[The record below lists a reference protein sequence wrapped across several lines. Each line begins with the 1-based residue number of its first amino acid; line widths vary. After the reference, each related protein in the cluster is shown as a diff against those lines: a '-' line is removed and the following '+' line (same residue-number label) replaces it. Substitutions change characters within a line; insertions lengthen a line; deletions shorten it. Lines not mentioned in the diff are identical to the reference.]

1 MALSIG
7 HCYAFS
13 EYQSLAALV
22 WFRQDLRLSDNPA
35 LTAAIASG
43 EPVIPVFCLDE
54 AGDGNWPLGGA
65 QRWWLH
71 ESLGALIA
79 ALEAIGSRLV
89 LRHGASQ
96 RVIESLLEE
105 TGAGSVYWNRRYE
118 AATIARDKLIKTALE
133 TRGVQATSYNGALLN
148 EPWEIRNQSGK
159 PFLVF
164 TPYWRHCLKRPD
176 PRAPLAAPTK
186 LGSPDHWPRTDTLAD
201 LALRPRIRWYDTMAN
216 TWQPGERGAAKNLQR
231 FVQATVWSYPE
242 TRNLPAIE
250 GTSQLSPHLHF
261 GEITPQQIWHAV
273 RQQAERERIPKD
285 EWRTNQFLTEVYWRE
300 FAYHLLF
307 HFPHTPTEPLR
318 PDYARFPWQADAQQL
333 RAWQHGRTGIPMV
346 DAGMRELWAT
356 GWMHNRVRM
365 VVGSFL
371 VKNLLVPWQDGA
383 SWFWDT
389 LLDAD
394 LASNTLGWQWCAG
407 SGADAAPYFRI
418 FNPVSQGEKFDPEGA
433 YVRQWVPEIAKLPDK
448 YLHAPWTAPAD
459 VLQIAGIKLGS
470 DYPQPIVDLK
480 ATRERALQAYQTMRK
495 TQAT

>member
-164 TPYWRHCLKRPD
+164 TPH
-176 PRAPLAAPTK
+176 
-186 LGSPDHWPRTDTLAD
+186 
-201 LALRPRIRWYDTMAN
+201 
-216 TWQPGERGAAKNLQR
+216 
-231 FVQATVWSYPE
+231 
-242 TRNLPAIE
+242 
-250 GTSQLSPHLHF
+250 
-261 GEITPQQIWHAV
+261 
-273 RQQAERERIPKD
+273 
-285 EWRTNQFLTEVYWRE
+285 
-300 FAYHLLF
+300 
-307 HFPHTPTEPLR
+307 
-318 PDYARFPWQADAQQL
+318 
-333 RAWQHGRTGIPMV
+333 
-346 DAGMRELWAT
+346 
-356 GWMHNRVRM
+356 
-365 VVGSFL
+365 
-371 VKNLLVPWQDGA
+371 
-383 SWFWDT
+383 
-389 LLDAD
+389 
-394 LASNTLGWQWCAG
+394 
-407 SGADAAPYFRI
+407 
-418 FNPVSQGEKFDPEGA
+418 
-433 YVRQWVPEIAKLPDK
+433 
-448 YLHAPWTAPAD
+448 
-459 VLQIAGIKLGS
+459 
-470 DYPQPIVDLK
+470 
-480 ATRERALQAYQTMRK
+480 
-495 TQAT
+495 